1 MNEVRQVLRTVE
13 DCNRWDAFNTF
24 QQYFQAFTVVGSHSS
39 YVAILDDTTFIF
51 APPDDWNKIAL
62 SKLDSDF
69 PHAPDIN
76 LIQMSIEYNVF
87 QAPVY
92 EFLGDDTHGDFR
104 RLQRFVDNLEP
115 DDLFVPA
122 RIYARMK
129 RSKNQFLF
137 SCSRI
142 LKHVI
147 RTLPAHSEYEFYF
160 DVQPRNIA
168 IGKRGE
174 LLAYDL
180 FNIEKCKGS

>member
-1 MNEVRQVLRTVE
+1 MKEVAHVLRTVQGF
-13 DCNRWDAFNTF
+13 NRVDAFNTF
-24 QQYFQAFTVVGSHSS
+24 QHHFQAFTVVGSHTSL
-39 YVAILDDTTFIF
+39 VATLDDTAFIF
-51 APPDDWNKIAL
+51 TPPDDWNKLAL
-62 SKLDSDF
+62 SMLDNGL

-76 LIQMSIEYNVF
+76 LIQMSVDYNVF

-92 EFLGDDTHGDFR
+92 EFLDNDAHSDFCM
-104 RLQRFVDNLEP
+104 LQRFVDNLEP

-129 RSKNQFLF
+129 RSKNHFLF

-142 LKHVI
+142 LNHII
-147 RTLPAHSEYEFYF
+147 RTLPVLTEYEFYF

-168 IGKRGE
+168 IGKQGE

-180 FNIEKCKGS
+180 FNIERKTK